1 MKNKEYLKNNL
12 KWRRIKMVYA
22 AVRVRGIVN
31 IKPDIRKTLQLL
43 RLTRVNHCVIL
54 EETPSIK
61 GMLQIAKDY
70 ITWGEI
76 DQDILSK
83 LIIHR
88 GKLDGDKEVSENYIK
103 SATSY
108 NTIDKLSQAIIKGKF
123 KYSNISNVKPVF
135 RLNPPKKGY
144 EGIKRS
150 FVNKGAL
157 GYRGKKI
164 NKLIERM
171 V

>member
-1 MKNKEYLKNNL
+1 
-12 KWRRIKMVYA
+12 MVFA

-31 IKPDIRKTLQLL
+31 VKPDIKRTLQLF
-43 RLTRVNHCVIL
+43 RLTRVNHCVLL
-54 EETPSIK
+54 EENASTK

-76 DQDILSK
+76 DKTILSE
-83 LIIHR
+83 LIGSR
-88 GKLDGDKEVSENYIK
+88 GKLEGDKELTEDYIK

-108 NTIDKLSQAIIKGKF
+108 NNLEKLSQAIIDNKF
-123 KYSNISNVKPVF
+123 KYKDIPNVKPIF
-135 RLNPPKKGY
+135 RLSPPKNGY

-157 GYRGKKI
+157 GYRRKEI
-164 NKLIERM
+164 NKLLERM
-171 V
+171 I

>member
-1 MKNKEYLKNNL
+1 
-12 KWRRIKMVYA
+12 
-22 AVRVRGIVN
+22 
-31 IKPDIRKTLQLL
+31 
-43 RLTRVNHCVIL
+43 
-54 EETPSIK
+54 
-61 GMLQIAKDY
+61 MLQIAKDY

-76 DQDILSK
+76 DQDTLSK
-83 LIIHR
+83 LIINR
-88 GKLDGDKEVSENYIK
+88 GKLEGDKEVSESYIK

-108 NTIDKLSQAIIKGKF
+108 TTIDKLSQAIIKGKF

-150 FVNKGAL
+150 FINKGAL
-157 GYRGKKI
+157 GYRGEKI